1 MVLKYSPPLLV
12 LALGAALSRQSGFN
26 SPNFVEPY
34 GPGAYENVD
43 VWYVGQTK
51 EVAYDIT
58 DVSGL
63 DKYTIALWQQALG
76 GGGATLGPVVD
87 SECSAGYPDWHT
99 YLVVQSIGHIDDRSP
114 PRHKAPRCQRL
125 LQLACPTVRL

>member
-12 LALGAALSRQSGFN
+12 LALGAALSRQSGFS
-26 SPNFVEPY
+26 SPDFVEPY
-34 GPGAYENVD
+34 GSGAYENVD

-63 DKYTIALWQQALG
+63 DKYTIALWQQALSG
-76 GGGATLGPVVD
+76 GAATLGPVVD
-87 SECSAGYPDWHT
+87 SECSAGSLT
-99 YLVVQSIGHIDDRSP
+99 YLAVQSIGILTIAS
-114 PRHKAPRCQRL
+114 
-125 LQLACPTVRL
+125 